1 MTDQELH
8 LHGGVNTINE
18 DVETLHAHGGV
29 FYVRGKVNNL
39 IHHGGIIYD
48 QRPSNR
54 IEYRADKMSDDE
66 RARYQAQIARLK
78 ETADKVTNENL
89 QLRKKIKTLESR
101 DVNSIDPEANTDDV
115 LVQRIN
121 SLCRKLEKEKQSH
134 AKDVQELKERL
145 DTALEVNAKLRRHNE
160 ERDKISQHIA
170 DYHIDILATLMALYP
185 FTPDKD
191 LEFEFG
197 IPANRIRD
205 TAKMLG
211 QIKSPEARRE
221 AVDYLKRQHI
231 EMIQRRG
238 GDRGNH
244 TNIKVVEKVARNGRV
259 VATFDSAKDAADA
272 YGWTD
277 KTIREYCQD
286 YSKKRRY
293 TKEGY
298 TFRYKME

>member
-1 MTDQELH
+1 MADQEIH
-8 LHGGVNTINE
+8 IHGGVHTIYE
-18 DVETLHAHGGV
+18 DLQTLHAHGGV

-39 IHHGGIIYD
+39 IHNGGIIYD
-48 QRPSNR
+48 QRRSNR
-54 IEYRADKMSDDE
+54 IEYVTDKITDDE
-66 RARYQAQIARLK
+66 RRQFRQLINNLEERLRRS
-78 ETADKVTNENL
+78 ENEVL
-89 QLRKKIKTLESR
+89 ELRRKDRQEESEIP
-101 DVNSIDPEANTDDV
+101 SDDV
-115 LVQRIN
+115 LVQRIILLRN
-121 SLCRKLEKEKQSH
+121 DLEKERQAH
-134 AKDVQELKERL
+134 AQDVKELKERL

-170 DYHIDILATLMALYP
+170 DYHVDILATLMALYP

-191 LEFEFG
+191 LEYEFG

-205 TAKMLG
+205 TAKVLG

-221 AVDYLKRQHI
+221 AVDYLQRQHRELI
-231 EMIQRRG
+231 ERRG
-238 GDRGNH
+238 GDKGNH
-244 TNIKVVEKVARNGRV
+244 SNIKVVEKVARNGRV

-298 TFRYKME
+298 TFRYKMK

>member
-1 MTDQELH
+1 MADQELH
-8 LHGGVNTINE
+8 LHGGVHTINE

-48 QRPSNR
+48 QRRSNR
-54 IEYRADKMSDDE
+54 IEYVADKITDDE
-66 RARYQAQIARLK
+66 RRQYQQLISNLK
-78 ETADKVTNENL
+78 ERLRRSENEVL
-89 QLRKKIKTLESR
+89 ELRRKDRQEESEIP
-101 DVNSIDPEANTDDV
+101 SDDV
-115 LVQRIN
+115 LVQRII
-121 SLCRKLEKEKQSH
+121 LLRHDLERERQAH
-134 AKDVQELKERL
+134 AQDVKELKERL

-191 LEFEFG
+191 LEYEFG

-205 TAKMLG
+205 TAKVLG

-298 TFRYKME
+298 TFRYKMK

>member
-1 MTDQELH
+1 MADQELN
-8 LHGGVNTINE
+8 LHGGVYTINE
-18 DVETLHAHGGV
+18 DVETIHAHGGV

-39 IHHGGIIYD
+39 IHHGGVIYD
-48 QRPSNR
+48 QRRSNR
-54 IEYRADKMSDDE
+54 IEYVADKITDDE
-66 RARYQAQIARLK
+66 RRQFQQLISNLK
-78 ETADKVTNENL
+78 ERLRRSENEVL
-89 QLRKKIKTLESR
+89 ELRRKDRQEESEIP
-101 DVNSIDPEANTDDV
+101 SDDV
-115 LVQRIN
+115 LVQRIILLRN
-121 SLCRKLEKEKQSH
+121 DLEKERQAH
-134 AKDVQELKERL
+134 AQDVQELKERL
-145 DTALEVNAKLRRHNE
+145 DTALEINAKLRRHNDD
-160 ERDKISQHIA
+160 RDNISQHIA

-191 LEFEFG
+191 LEYEFG

-205 TAKMLG
+205 TAKVLG

-298 TFRYKME
+298 TFRYKK

>member
-1 MTDQELH
+1 MADQELH
-8 LHGGVNTINE
+8 LHGGVHTINE

-48 QRPSNR
+48 QRRSNR
-54 IEYRADKMSDDE
+54 IEYVADKITDDE
-66 RARYQAQIARLK
+66 RRQFQQLISNLK
-78 ETADKVTNENL
+78 ERLRRSENEVL
-89 QLRKKIKTLESR
+89 ELRRKDRQEESEIP
-101 DVNSIDPEANTDDV
+101 SDDV
-115 LVQRIN
+115 LVQRIILLRN
-121 SLCRKLEKEKQSH
+121 DLEKERQAH
-134 AKDVQELKERL
+134 AQDVQELKERL
-145 DTALEVNAKLRRHNE
+145 DTALEVNTKLRRHNE

-205 TAKMLG
+205 TAKVLG

-259 VATFDSAKDAADA
+259 VETFDSAKDAADA

-298 TFRYKME
+298 TFRYKMK

>member
-1 MTDQELH
+1 MADQELH

-48 QRPSNR
+48 QRRSNR
-54 IEYRADKMSDDE
+54 IEYVADKITDNE
-66 RARYQAQIARLK
+66 RRQFQQMISNLK
-78 ETADKVTNENL
+78 ERLCRNENEVL
-89 QLRKKIKTLESR
+89 ELRRKDRREESEIP
-101 DVNSIDPEANTDDV
+101 SDDV
-115 LVQRIN
+115 LVQRII
-121 SLCRKLEKEKQSH
+121 LLRHDLEREIQAH

-145 DTALEVNAKLRRHNE
+145 DTALEVNTKLRRHNE

-191 LEFEFG
+191 LEYEFG

-205 TAKMLG
+205 TAKVLG

>member
-1 MTDQELH
+1 MDDQEIH
-8 LHGGVNTINE
+8 IHGGVHTIYE
-18 DVETLHAHGGV
+18 DLQTLHAHGGV

-39 IHHGGIIYD
+39 IHNGGIIYD
-48 QRPSNR
+48 QRRSNR
-54 IEYRADKMSDDE
+54 IEYVTDKITDDE
-66 RARYQAQIARLK
+66 RRQFRQLISNLEERLRRSENEVLK
-78 ETADKVTNENL
+78 LRRKDRQEETKVP
-89 QLRKKIKTLESR
+89 S
-101 DVNSIDPEANTDDV
+101 DDV
-115 LVQRIN
+115 LIQRIN
-121 SLCRKLEKEKQSH
+121 SLCNKLEKEKQSH

-145 DTALEVNAKLRRHNE
+145 DTALEINAKLRRHND
-160 ERDKISQHIA
+160 ERDNISQHIA
-170 DYHIDILATLMALYP
+170 DYHVDILATLMALYP

-191 LEFEFG
+191 LEYEFG

-205 TAKMLG
+205 TAKVLG

-259 VATFDSAKDAADA
+259 VETFDSAKDAADDC
-272 YGWTD
+272 GWTD

-298 TFRYKME
+298 TFRYKMK

>member
-1 MTDQELH
+1 MAYQELH
-8 LHGGVNTINE
+8 LHGGVHTINE

-39 IHHGGIIYD
+39 IHHGGVIYD
-48 QRPSNR
+48 QRRSNR
-54 IEYRADKMSDDE
+54 IEYVADKITDDE
-66 RARYQAQIARLK
+66 RRQFQQLISNLK
-78 ETADKVTNENL
+78 ERLRRSENEVL
-89 QLRKKIKTLESR
+89 ELRRKDRQEESEIP
-101 DVNSIDPEANTDDV
+101 SDDV
-115 LVQRIN
+115 LVQRIILLRN
-121 SLCRKLEKEKQSH
+121 DLEKERQAH
-134 AKDVQELKERL
+134 AQDVQELKERL
-145 DTALEVNAKLRRHNE
+145 DTALEINAKLRRHNDD
-160 ERDKISQHIA
+160 RDNISQHIA
-170 DYHIDILATLMALYP
+170 DYHVDILATLMALYP

-191 LEFEFG
+191 LEYEFG

-205 TAKMLG
+205 TAKVLG

-298 TFRYKME
+298 TFRYKMK

>member
-1 MTDQELH
+1 MADQELH
-8 LHGGVNTINE
+8 LHGGVHTINE

-48 QRPSNR
+48 QRRSNR
-54 IEYRADKMSDDE
+54 IEYVADKITDDE
-66 RARYQAQIARLK
+66 RRQYQQLISNLK
-78 ETADKVTNENL
+78 ERLRRSENEVL
-89 QLRKKIKTLESR
+89 ELRRKDRQEESEIP
-101 DVNSIDPEANTDDV
+101 SDDV
-115 LVQRIN
+115 LVQRII
-121 SLCRKLEKEKQSH
+121 LLRHDLERERQAH
-134 AKDVQELKERL
+134 AQDVKELKERL
-145 DTALEVNAKLRRHNE
+145 DTALEVNAKLRRHND

-170 DYHIDILATLMALYP
+170 DYHVDILATLMSLYP

-191 LEFEFG
+191 LEYEFG

-205 TAKMLG
+205 TAKVLG

-259 VATFDSAKDAADA
+259 VETFDSAKDAADA

-298 TFRYKME
+298 TFRYKKWNNYGI

>member
-1 MTDQELH
+1 MADQEIH
-8 LHGGVNTINE
+8 IHGGVHTIYE
-18 DVETLHAHGGV
+18 DLQTLHAHGGV

-39 IHHGGIIYD
+39 IHNGGIIYD
-48 QRPSNR
+48 QRRSNR
-54 IEYRADKMSDDE
+54 IEYVTDKITDDE
-66 RARYQAQIARLK
+66 RRQFRQLINNLEERLRRS
-78 ETADKVTNENL
+78 ENEVL
-89 QLRKKIKTLESR
+89 ELRRKDRQEESEIP
-101 DVNSIDPEANTDDV
+101 SDDV
-115 LVQRIN
+115 LVQRIILLRN
-121 SLCRKLEKEKQSH
+121 DLEKERQAH
-134 AKDVQELKERL
+134 AQDVQELKERL
-145 DTALEVNAKLRRHNE
+145 DTALEVNAKLRRNND

-170 DYHIDILATLMALYP
+170 DYHVDILATLMALYP

-191 LEFEFG
+191 LEYEFG

-205 TAKMLG
+205 TAKVLG
-211 QIKSPEARRE
+211 QIKSPEARRD

-298 TFRYKME
+298 TFRYKMK

>member
-1 MTDQELH
+1 MVDELH
-8 LHGGVNTINE
+8 LHGGVHTIYYS
-18 DVETLHAHGGV
+18 VGTLCVQGGV
-29 FYVRGKVNNL
+29 VYVKGHVGELN
-39 IHHGGIIYD
+39 HYGGIIYD
-48 QRPSNR
+48 KRPSNR
-54 IEYRADKMSDDE
+54 IEYRTDKMSDDE
-66 RARYQAQIARLK
+66 RARYQVQIARLK
-78 ETADKVTNENL
+78 ETVDKVTNENL

-101 DVNSIDPEANTDDV
+101 DDKSIDPEANTDDV

-121 SLCRKLEKEKQSH
+121 SLCSKLEKEKQSH

-145 DTALEVNAKLRRHNE
+145 DTAIEINAKLRRHND
-160 ERDKISQHIA
+160 ERDNISQHIA
-170 DYHIDILATLMALYP
+170 DYHVDILATLMALYP

-191 LEFEFG
+191 LEYEFG

-205 TAKMLG
+205 TAKVLG

-221 AVDYLKRQHI
+221 AVDYLQRQHRELI
-231 EMIQRRG
+231 ERRG
-238 GDRGNH
+238 GDKGNH

-259 VATFDSAKDAADA
+259 VETFDSAKDAADA

-298 TFRYKME
+298 TFRYKMK

>member
-1 MTDQELH
+1 MADQEIH
-8 LHGGVNTINE
+8 IHGGVHTIYE
-18 DVETLHAHGGV
+18 DLQTLHAHGGV

-39 IHHGGIIYD
+39 IHNGGIIYD
-48 QRPSNR
+48 QRRSNR
-54 IEYRADKMSDDE
+54 IEYVTDKITDDE
-66 RARYQAQIARLK
+66 RRQFRQLINNLEERLRRS
-78 ETADKVTNENL
+78 ENEVL
-89 QLRKKIKTLESR
+89 ELRRKDRQEESEIP
-101 DVNSIDPEANTDDV
+101 SDDV
-115 LVQRIN
+115 LVQRIILLRN
-121 SLCRKLEKEKQSH
+121 DLEKERQAH
-134 AKDVQELKERL
+134 AQDVQELKERL
-145 DTALEVNAKLRRHNE
+145 DTALEVNAKLRRNND

-170 DYHIDILATLMALYP
+170 DYHVDILATLMALYP

-191 LEFEFG
+191 LEYEFG

-205 TAKMLG
+205 TAKVLG
-211 QIKSPEARRE
+211 QIKSPEARRD

-259 VATFDSAKDAADA
+259 VETFDSAKDAAAA

-293 TKEGY
+293 TKEEY
-298 TFRYKME
+298 TFRYKMK

>member
-1 MTDQELH
+1 MADQELH
-8 LHGGVNTINE
+8 LHGGVHTINE

-48 QRPSNR
+48 QRRSNR
-54 IEYRADKMSDDE
+54 IEYVADKITDNE
-66 RARYQAQIARLK
+66 RRQFQQMISNLK
-78 ETADKVTNENL
+78 ERLCRNENEVL
-89 QLRKKIKTLESR
+89 ELRRKDRREESEIP
-101 DVNSIDPEANTDDV
+101 SDDV
-115 LVQRIN
+115 LVQRII
-121 SLCRKLEKEKQSH
+121 LLRHDLERERQAH
-134 AKDVQELKERL
+134 AQDVKELKERL

-170 DYHIDILATLMALYP
+170 DYHVDILATLMALYP

-191 LEFEFG
+191 LEYEFG

-205 TAKMLG
+205 TAKVLG

-221 AVDYLKRQHI
+221 AVDYLQRQHRELI
-231 EMIQRRG
+231 ERRG
-238 GDRGNH
+238 GDKGNH

-259 VATFDSAKDAADA
+259 VETFDSAKDAADA

-298 TFRYKME
+298 TFRYKSKRN

>member
-1 MTDQELH
+1 MADQELH
-8 LHGGVNTINE
+8 LHGGVHTINE

-48 QRPSNR
+48 QRRSNR
-54 IEYRADKMSDDE
+54 IEYVADKITDDE
-66 RARYQAQIARLK
+66 RRQYQQLISNLK
-78 ETADKVTNENL
+78 ERLRRSENEVL
-89 QLRKKIKTLESR
+89 ELRRKDRQEESEIP
-101 DVNSIDPEANTDDV
+101 SDDV
-115 LVQRIN
+115 LVQRII
-121 SLCRKLEKEKQSH
+121 LLRHDLERERQAH
-134 AKDVQELKERL
+134 AQDVKELKERL
-145 DTALEVNAKLRRHNE
+145 DTALEVNTKLRRHNE

-191 LEFEFG
+191 LEYEFG

-205 TAKMLG
+205 TAKVLG

-298 TFRYKME
+298 TFRYKMK

>member
-1 MTDQELH
+1 MADQELH
-8 LHGGVNTINE
+8 LHGGVHTINE

-48 QRPSNR
+48 QRRSNR
-54 IEYRADKMSDDE
+54 IEYVADKITDDE
-66 RARYQAQIARLK
+66 RRQYQQLISNLK
-78 ETADKVTNENL
+78 ERLRRSENEVL
-89 QLRKKIKTLESR
+89 ELRRKDRQEESEIP
-101 DVNSIDPEANTDDV
+101 SDDV
-115 LVQRIN
+115 LVQRII
-121 SLCRKLEKEKQSH
+121 LLRHDLERERQAH
-134 AKDVQELKERL
+134 AQDVKELKERL

-170 DYHIDILATLMALYP
+170 DYHVDILATLMALYP

-191 LEFEFG
+191 LEYEFG

-205 TAKMLG
+205 TAKVLG

-298 TFRYKME
+298 TFRYKMK

>member
-1 MTDQELH
+1 MADQELH
-8 LHGGVNTINE
+8 LHGGVHTINE

-48 QRPSNR
+48 QRRSNR
-54 IEYRADKMSDDE
+54 IEYVADKITDDE
-66 RARYQAQIARLK
+66 RRQYQQLISNLK
-78 ETADKVTNENL
+78 ERLRRSENEVL
-89 QLRKKIKTLESR
+89 ELRRKDRQEESEIP
-101 DVNSIDPEANTDDV
+101 SDDV
-115 LVQRIN
+115 LVQRII
-121 SLCRKLEKEKQSH
+121 LLRHDLERERQAH
-134 AKDVQELKERL
+134 AQDVKELKERL
-145 DTALEVNAKLRRHNE
+145 DTALEINAKLRRHNE

-170 DYHIDILATLMALYP
+170 DYHVDILATLMALYP

-191 LEFEFG
+191 LEYEFG

-205 TAKMLG
+205 TAKVLG

-298 TFRYKME
+298 TFRYKSKRN

>member
-1 MTDQELH
+1 MADQELN
-8 LHGGVNTINE
+8 LHGGVYTINE

-39 IHHGGIIYD
+39 IHHGGVIYD
-48 QRPSNR
+48 QRRSNR
-54 IEYRADKMSDDE
+54 IEYVADKITDDE
-66 RARYQAQIARLK
+66 RRQFQQLISNLK
-78 ETADKVTNENL
+78 ERLRRSENEVL
-89 QLRKKIKTLESR
+89 ELRRKDRQEESEIP
-101 DVNSIDPEANTDDV
+101 SDDV
-115 LVQRIN
+115 LVQRIILLRN
-121 SLCRKLEKEKQSH
+121 DLEKERQAH
-134 AKDVQELKERL
+134 AQDVKELKERL

-170 DYHIDILATLMALYP
+170 DYHVDILATLMALYP

-191 LEFEFG
+191 LEYEFG

-205 TAKMLG
+205 TAKVLG
-211 QIKSPEARRE
+211 QIKSPEARRD

-259 VATFDSAKDAADA
+259 VETFDSAKDAAAA

-298 TFRYKME
+298 TFRYKMK

>member
-1 MTDQELH
+1 MVEELH
-8 LHGGVNTINE
+8 LHGGVHTIYYS
-18 DVETLHAHGGV
+18 VGTLCVQGGV
-29 FYVRGKVNNL
+29 VYVKGHVGELN
-39 IHHGGIIYD
+39 HYGGIIYD
-48 QRPSNR
+48 KRPSNR

-66 RARYQAQIARLK
+66 RARYQVQIARLK
-78 ETADKVTNENL
+78 ETVDKVTNENL

-101 DVNSIDPEANTDDV
+101 DDKSIDPEANTDDV

-145 DTALEVNAKLRRHNE
+145 DTAIEINAKLRRHND
-160 ERDKISQHIA
+160 ERDNISQHIA
-170 DYHIDILATLMALYP
+170 DYHVDILATLMSLYP

-191 LEFEFG
+191 LEYEFG

-205 TAKMLG
+205 TAKVLG

-221 AVDYLKRQHI
+221 AVDYLQRQHRELI
-231 EMIQRRG
+231 ERRG
-238 GDRGNH
+238 GDKGNH

-298 TFRYKME
+298 TFRYKMK